1 MAEPTTRGG
10 ILSAPGSSTAAPTTP
25 PAVVQQQLGTLAGA
39 LMGLSLA
46 AGIWGPDA
54 LAMRAAHLPLYYPPV
69 LIAVLA
75 VTALGALAG
84 WLAAGTARNILGALV
99 WLAVT
104 LVSVFMAGHLPF
116 EGRTLLAWLVDR
128 RFWGLPIYPFD
139 TGAQWRLAVGAFFPA
154 LALVALG
161 LLHEYRLEGIRS
173 SMSAQR
179 LTARAWLLLLLPL
192 PVVFAAGLA
201 ADGLINTPLRVP
213 MLGVAQVIQGATD
226 YRGDLDALSRQTEIN
241 YSAVHS
247 VRAELVP
254 GFRLTYGEVDLG
266 DAQTLVVVADFDNG
280 AWINC
285 SVLVQRVS
293 RCQHALPP
301 YVQGLQ
307 LLLAGQDLSQCPD
320 CQMQAGADWQA
331 WLSDHGRYTGAT
343 PRIGRVAQSGSYV
356 IMRAANPASVYAV
369 ECLFH
374 GNRTLEL
381 VHCAETS

>member
-1 MAEPTTRGG
+1 MAEPITRRG

-25 PAVVQQQLGTLAGA
+25 PAVVQQRLGTLAGA

-54 LAMRAAHLPLYYPPV
+54 LAMRQAHLPLYYPPV
-69 LIAVLA
+69 LIAALA
-75 VTALGALAG
+75 VTALGGLAG
-84 WLAAGTARNILGALV
+84 WLAARTALNMVGALI

-104 LVSVFMAGHLPF
+104 VVSVFIAGHLPF
-116 EGRTLLAWLVDR
+116 EGRTLQAWLVDR

-139 TGAQWRLAVGAFFPA
+139 SGAQWRLAVGAFFPA

-161 LLHEYRLEGIRS
+161 LLHDYRLEGIRS

-201 ADGLINTPLRVP
+201 ADGLINTPLRGP
-213 MLGVAQVIQGATD
+213 ILGVAQVLQGATG
-226 YRGDLDALSRQTEIN
+226 YTGDLDALTRQTEIN
-241 YSAVHS
+241 YSAVRS
-247 VRAELVP
+247 LRAELAP

-266 DAQTLVVVADFDNG
+266 DEQTVVVVADFDNG

-285 SVLVQRVS
+285 TVLVQRVS
-293 RCQHALPP
+293 RCQEALPS
-301 YVQGLQ
+301 YAQGLQ
-307 LLLAGQDLSQCPD
+307 LLLAGQGLSQCPD
-320 CQMQAGADWQA
+320 CQMQASVDWQA
-331 WLSDHGRYTGAT
+331 WLADHGRFTGAA
-343 PRIGRVAQSGSYV
+343 PRLSRVAQSGSYV
-356 IMRAANPASVYAV
+356 LLRAANPGSGYAV

-374 GNRTLEL
+374 GNRILEL
-381 VHCAETS
+381 VRCMEA